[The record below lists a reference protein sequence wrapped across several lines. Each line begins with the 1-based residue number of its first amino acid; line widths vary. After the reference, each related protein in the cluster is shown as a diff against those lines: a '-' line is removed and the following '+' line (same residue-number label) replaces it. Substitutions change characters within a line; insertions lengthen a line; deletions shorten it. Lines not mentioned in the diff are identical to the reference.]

1 MGNLIPVKDSFMEL
15 ITTLTYYSSIFQSM
29 TPPNYRRSVYDTISF
44 SHKLIGLKG
53 AKGVGKTTLLQ
64 QYLQSLDMDISEKI
78 YISMDNPLIGA
89 TRLLT
94 IAEEFQKRGIKVLV
108 VDEIHYQRDFEQDL
122 KTIYDFF
129 DIQVVFSGSS
139 AIALSQAD
147 LSRRALVYTI
157 PILSFREYLELK
169 LDIKLEPIKF
179 DILLDNHP
187 QQAFEVISKLKPLK
201 YFESYLDFGAYPFF
215 LEGSEQDYIMKLT
228 TAVNK
233 TIESDLLQLF
243 NIDPKNI
250 ALLKKLLV
258 IMCENPPGQMNI
270 TSLAR
275 EMGLNVKT
283 LYHYITALEK
293 GKLIKLLYY
302 NKKGNA
308 LFQKPD
314 KVLLD
319 NPSLFKILCLTSNIG
334 ARRESFFLS
343 MLDDHS
349 IRYSKKGDYIV
360 DQYHFEVGGR
370 NKSFSQIKNIADSYL
385 ALDDIEVG
393 EGNKIPLWLFGFL
406 H

>member
-1 MGNLIPVKDSFMEL
+1 MEL
-15 ITTLTYYSSIFQSM
+15 ISILTYYSTLFQSSSIP
-29 TPPNYRRSVYDTISF
+29 TYRRSIYNSISF

-64 QYLQSLDMDISEKI
+64 QYLQSLDVDISEKI
-78 YISMDNPLIGA
+78 YISMDNPLIGS

-129 DIQVVFSGSS
+129 DIQIVFSGSS

-147 LSRRALVYTI
+147 LSRRALVYNI

-169 LDIKLEPIKF
+169 LDMKLEPVNF
-179 DILLDNHP
+179 DALLTDHT
-187 QQAFEVISKLKPLK
+187 QQAFKIISKLKPLK

-215 LEGSEQDYIMKLT
+215 LEGSEQDYVMKLT

-258 IMCENPPGQMNI
+258 IMCENPPGEMNI

-275 EMGLNVKT
+275 EMELNVKT

-293 GKLIKLLYY
+293 GSLIKLLYY

-319 NPSLFKILCLTSNIG
+319 NPSLFKILCLSSNKG
-334 ARRESFFLS
+334 SKRESFFLS
-343 MLDDHS
+343 MLDDHT
-349 IRYSKKGDYIV
+349 IRYAKKGDYAV
-360 DQYHFEVGGR
+360 DEYHFEVGGR
-370 NKSFSQIKNIADSYL
+370 SKSFTQIKNVTDSYL
-385 ALDDIEVG
+385 ALDDIEIG

-406 H
+406 Y

>member
-1 MGNLIPVKDSFMEL
+1 M
-15 ITTLTYYSSIFQSM
+15 
-29 TPPNYRRSVYDTISF
+29 
-44 SHKLIGLKG
+44 
-53 AKGVGKTTLLQ
+53 LQ
-64 QYLQSLDMDISEKI
+64 QYLQSLDVDISEKI
-78 YISMDNPLIGA
+78 YISMDNPLIGS

-129 DIQVVFSGSS
+129 DIQIVFSGSS

-147 LSRRALVYTI
+147 LSRRALVYNI
-157 PILSFREYLELK
+157 PILSFREYLELN
-169 LDIKLEPIKF
+169 LDMKLEPVNF
-179 DILLDNHP
+179 DALLTDHT
-187 QQAFEVISKLKPLK
+187 QQAFKIISKLKPLK

-215 LEGSEQDYIMKLT
+215 LEGSEQDYVMKLT

-258 IMCENPPGQMNI
+258 IMCENPPGEMNI

-275 EMGLNVKT
+275 EMELNVKT
-283 LYHYITALEK
+283 LYHYITALE
-293 GKLIKLLYY
+293 
-302 NKKGNA
+302 KGNA

-319 NPSLFKILCLTSNIG
+319 NPSLFKILCLSSNKG
-334 ARRESFFLS
+334 SKRESFFLS
-343 MLDDHS
+343 MLDDHT
-349 IRYSKKGDYIV
+349 IRYAKKGDYAV
-360 DQYHFEVGGR
+360 DEYHFEVGGR
-370 NKSFSQIKNIADSYL
+370 SKSFTQIKNVTDSYL
-385 ALDDIEVG
+385 ALDDIEIG
-393 EGNKIPLWLFGFL
+393 EGNKIPLWLFGFP
-406 H
+406 

>member
-1 MGNLIPVKDSFMEL
+1 MEL
-15 ITTLTYYSSIFQSM
+15 ITTLTYYSTLFQSAAIP
-29 TPPNYRRSVYDTISF
+29 TYRRSIYDIISF
-44 SHKLIGLKG
+44 SHKLVGLKG
-53 AKGVGKTTLLQ
+53 AKGVGKTTLLR
-64 QYLQSLDMDISEKI
+64 QYLQSLDMDIGEKI
-78 YISMDNPLIGA
+78 YISMDNPLIGS

-108 VDEIHYQRDFEQDL
+108 VDEIHYQRDFEKDL

-129 DIQVVFSGSS
+129 DIQIVFSGSS

-147 LSRRALVYTI
+147 LSRRALVYNI
-157 PILSFREYLELK
+157 PVLSFREYLELK
-169 LDIKLEPIKF
+169 LDIKLEIVGF
-179 DILLDNHP
+179 DTLLTEHT
-187 QQAFEVISKLKPLK
+187 QQAFEIISKLKPLK
-201 YFESYLDFGAYPFF
+201 YFEGYLDFGAYPFF
-215 LEGSEQDYIMKLT
+215 LEGTEQDYIMKLT

-258 IMCENPPGQMNI
+258 IMCENPPGEMNI

-275 EMGLNVKT
+275 EMELNVKT

-293 GKLIKLLYY
+293 GKLITLLYY

-319 NPSLFKILCLTSNIG
+319 NPSLFKILCLSSNKG
-334 ARRESFFLS
+334 TKRESFFLS
-343 MLDDHS
+343 MLDEHTV
-349 IRYSKKGDYIV
+349 RYSKKGDYTV
-360 DQYHFEVGGR
+360 DQYQFEVGGR
-370 NKSFSQIKNIADSYL
+370 NKSFSQIKNVTDSYL

-393 EGNKIPLWLFGFL
+393 EGNKIPLWMFGFL
-406 H
+406 Y